1 MDENKKLEEKLE
13 KKMERMDETVIEKI
27 MKEQGL
33 SREEAEK
40 QLKEFII

>member
-13 KKMERMDETVIEKI
+13 KKMERMDKTVIEKI
-27 MKEQGL
+27 MEEQGL